1 MSTFVENIIFFLI
14 KRGILK
20 VKKAY
25 TNIGRAWR
33 WTYYTTFPSI
43 LTYVVACF
51 YDLFLDY
58 TFKQALARHFLEFIL
73 MVFAIAF
80 SLYGLTQNKEINLI
94 SDSKEVYSN
103 ISTACC
109 FLCFIFYGFFS
120 HPSSKDKPIIMFI
133 LYIVF
138 ILFAC
143 VITGCGFRFELK
155 TDHSSDR

>member
-1 MSTFVENIIFFLI
+1 M
-14 KRGILK
+14 
-20 VKKAY
+20 KKAY

-43 LTYVVACF
+43 LTYIVACV

-58 TFKQALARHFLEFIL
+58 TLKQALTRHFLEFIL

-80 SLYGLTQNKEINLI
+80 SLYGLTQNKEVILI

-109 FLCFIFYGFFS
+109 ILCFIFYGFFS
-120 HPSSKDKPIIMFI
+120 HPSSKDKPIIVTI

-155 TDHSSDR
+155 ANHSSGIIDQESTDDEEKK

>member
-1 MSTFVENIIFFLI
+1 M
-14 KRGILK
+14 
-20 VKKAY
+20 KKTY
-25 TNIGRAWR
+25 TNTGRAWR

-43 LTYVVACF
+43 LTYAVACV

-58 TFKQALARHFLEFIL
+58 TLKQALTRHFLEFIL

-80 SLYGLTQNKEINLI
+80 SLYGLTQNKEVILI

-109 FLCFIFYGFFS
+109 ILCFIFYGFFS
-120 HPSSKDKPIIMFI
+120 HPSSKDKPIIVTI

-143 VITGCGFRFELK
+143 IITGCGFRFELK
-155 TDHSSDR
+155 TVHSSNNTEQQSIDDEEKIDD

>member
-1 MSTFVENIIFFLI
+1 MKS
-14 KRGILK
+14 
-20 VKKAY
+20 AY

-43 LTYVVACF
+43 LTYIVACI

-58 TFKQALARHFLEFIL
+58 TLKQALIRHFLEFIL

-80 SLYGLTQNKEINLI
+80 SLYGITQNKEVSLL
-94 SDSKEVYSN
+94 SGSKEIYSN

-109 FLCFIFYGFFS
+109 ILCFIFYGFFS
-120 HPSSKDKPIIMFI
+120 HPSSKDKPVIVTI

-143 VITGCGFRFELK
+143 IITSCGFCFELK
-155 TDHSSDR
+155 TDHSSNNIKQNQIDDEEHDLND